1 MNVVSWRRRC
11 FKLAPISPFPAGMLW
26 THKVFTCCLL
36 GNYCHPCR
44 VHIHKARG
52 WLNVHGASVKLL
64 WGSTRTVQGKAQ
76 TLQES
81 MKLRWTIKKKLCEI
95 SLIVVIKLNV
105 KSLKW
110 KHSLRLQRWTFG
122 RVCSLHRNQP
132 QYVQDST
139 KLSIPRLITLFHLCF
154 LSKCPFLT
162 FIMTFSF
169 LSIRCHAKVSWWN
182 KIYGRTVCV

>member
-76 TLQES
+76 KLQES
-81 MKLRWTIKKKLCEI
+81 IKLHWSFETIKKKLCEI
-95 SLIVVIKLNV
+95 SLIVIIKLNV

-110 KHSLRLQRWTFG
+110 KLSLRLQRMNIRSCLQPASQSASICSGLDKTLNTSTNYTFPFMFFIKMPFSHFYNDFFIPKHS
-122 RVCSLHRNQP
+122 VSCE
-132 QYVQDST
+132 
-139 KLSIPRLITLFHLCF
+139 SIMV
-154 LSKCPFLT
+154 K
-162 FIMTFSF
+162 
-169 LSIRCHAKVSWWN
+169 
-182 KIYGRTVCV
+182 